1 MEAYYVLQID
11 AGLTGEWEDDYILGL
26 SWYGYRELALNLIK
40 DRRNKI
46 LKEGIFTMAELR
58 IIKRTEEIIEV

>member
-11 AGLTGEWEDDYILGL
+11 AGLTGEWEDDCILGL
-26 SWYGYRELALNLIK
+26 SWYGYRELALNLIT